1 MNQFNFDF
9 SSVDFNRLTKILV
22 GKAKKKLDY
31 QTAQDV
37 VQNTLIYA
45 MRKFNPSNGA
55 SFETFAGVCLQG
67 RILDQLRKSYRKMNH
82 HDIATIRTK
91 DNEDMEL
98 EDLKNRPSDL
108 METILEIE
116 LDGIQ
121 NQILSYS
128 IEGFKGNEIAEKL
141 GVSTSTISKELNEVR
156 EKIRKEIF

>member
-1 MNQFNFDF
+1 
-9 SSVDFNRLTKILV
+9 
-22 GKAKKKLDY
+22 
-31 QTAQDV
+31 
-37 VQNTLIYA
+37 
-45 MRKFNPSNGA
+45 
-55 SFETFAGVCLQG
+55 
-67 RILDQLRKSYRKMNH
+67 MNH